1 MLATIGVALYNR
13 PIKTKSMHWQ
23 KEKQPHRQKPQLPA
37 STVFKCPPVLDTV
50 THQSMILYLIS
61 MQDCKVMK

>member
-37 STVFKCPPVLDTV
+37 STVFKCPPVLDTPKHDFV
-50 THQSMILYLIS
+50 PHS